1 MLANSSGRGSAI
13 PLPHPTP
20 VFFSVAG
27 VLVTDLHIRASV
39 LQQTEYSG
47 SRATAA
53 SVARSELEFP
63 SLSRPLTLR
72 LAGISLAVQQVRLPK
87 VRLRCVFE
95 RMGLLVKWLRAG

>member
-1 MLANSSGRGSAI
+1 M
-13 PLPHPTP
+13 
-20 VFFSVAG
+20 
-27 VLVTDLHIRASV
+27 LVTDLHIRASV

-53 SVARSELEFP
+53 SVARAELEFP

-87 VRLRCVFE
+87 VRLWCGQKR
-95 RMGLLVKWLRAG
+95 LLCFSCGSQQAEQLAARLN